1 MKVEEIGIRE
11 SNQFPEI
18 VCDYLEGNPFL
29 MPFYAHQPV
38 IDSYADAIKIK
49 SNFSAEKRRILTEE
63 LAKTYEQF
71 GVELEDTSAVKQNIT
86 RLNNSNTFTI
96 TTGHQLCL
104 LGGPMYV
111 HFKIQ
116 SAIKLAAQLKQV
128 YPDCHFVPVF
138 WMASEDH
145 DFAEVNHVKLFGKT
159 FTWDKN
165 SRQQPVGRLDLEGI
179 DKVFDEMLPLARS
192 DEQKRMLDAC
202 FESYLNSKTLAQA
215 TLKYFHNYYK
225 QFGLVIIEPDN
236 KVLKK
241 EFEATIANDV
251 TQRQNFKLLKQTNL
265 LLKPNYK
272 PQVNGR
278 EINFFYISEL
288 GRNLIK
294 HENGEYIIGDRVE
307 VYSKDEIL
315 QEITEH
321 PERFSPNVVMRP
333 LFQESILPNL
343 AYLGGPGEISYWLQ
357 LKSIF
362 EYNQIPL
369 PVLHLR
375 ESFIILG
382 KGLVGK
388 LAKLGLKVKDLL
400 QPENQLIEHFVRVR
414 NSDNAAE
421 SVSGEILQLT
431 QDLIDKVKTIDTRL
445 GSDLIKW
452 KSEQDKY
459 LTNIVKRLNQLRKDS
474 LSSETDKLLKI
485 RQSLLP
491 EGLLAERSESF
502 LAIQLQSQA
511 NIIEVLLPI
520 PYAWKPFLRLYIEE

>member
-38 IDSYADAIKIK
+38 IDSYSDAIKIK
-49 SNFSAEKRRILTEE
+49 SNFSADKRRILTEE
-63 LAKTYEQF
+63 LFKTYEQL
-71 GVELEDTSAVKQNIT
+71 GVELEETSAVKQNVT
-86 RLNNSNTFTI
+86 LLNNSNTFTI

-116 SAIKLAAQLKQV
+116 SVIKLAAQLKQR
-128 YPDCHFVPVF
+128 YQDCNFVPVF

-145 DFAEVNHVKLFGKT
+145 DFAEVNHVKLFSKT

-165 SRQQPVGRLDLEGI
+165 SKQQPVGRLDLEGI
-179 DKVFDEMLPLARS
+179 EQVFNEMLLLARG
-192 DEQKRMLDAC
+192 DEQKRILDDC
-202 FESYLNSKTLAQA
+202 FKSYLNARNLAQA

-225 QFGLVIIEPDN
+225 QYGLVIIEPDN
-236 KVLKK
+236 NVLKN
-241 EFEATIANDV
+241 EFGQTIINDI
-251 TQRQNFKLLKQTNL
+251 TTRQNFEQLKQANL
-265 LLKPNYK
+265 SLKPNYK

-278 EINFFYISEL
+278 EINFFYISEQ

-294 HENGEYIIGDRVE
+294 HENGEYVIGDRVKVFSE
-307 VYSKDEIL
+307 DEIL
-315 QEITEH
+315 QEIAEH

-333 LFQESILPNL
+333 LYQECILPNL
-343 AYLGGPGEISYWLQ
+343 AYVGGPGEISYWLQ

-375 ESFIILG
+375 ESFILAG

-388 LAKLGLKVKDLL
+388 LSRMGLMVKDLL

-414 NSDNAAE
+414 NSDNGVE

-431 QDLIDKVKTIDTRL
+431 QDLIDKAKAIDAGL

-452 KSEQDKY
+452 KSEQDKF
-459 LTNIVKRLNQLRKDS
+459 LTNIVKRVNQLRKDS
-474 LSSETDKLLKI
+474 LSSETEKLLKI

-491 EGLLAERSESF
+491 KGALAERSESF
-502 LAIQLQSQA
+502 LALQLQSPHLV
-511 NIIEVLLPI
+511 NYLMELPFTE
-520 PYAWKPFLRLYIEE
+520 KPFIRNILDD

>member
-1 MKVEEIGIRE
+1 LKVEEIGIRE

-29 MPFYAHQPV
+29 SDFYAHPPV

-49 SNFSAEKRRILTEE
+49 SNFSAEKRKILTEE
-63 LAKTYEQF
+63 LLKTYDQY

-116 SAIKLAAQLKQV
+116 SVLKLAAQLKQS
-128 YPDCHFVPVF
+128 YPDSHFVPVF

-145 DFAEVNHVKLFGKT
+145 DFAEVNHVKLFGKA

-165 SRQQPVGRLDLEGI
+165 SRQQPVGRLDLDGI
-179 DKVFDEMLPLARS
+179 EKVFDQMLSMVRD
-192 DEQKRMLDAC
+192 DEQQRILDAC

-215 TLKYFHNYYK
+215 TLKYIHNYYK
-225 QFGLVIIEPDN
+225 QSGLVIIEPDN

-241 EFEATIANDV
+241 EFETTIIKDI
-251 TQRQNFKLLKQTNL
+251 TKRQNFEHLKQTNL
-265 LLKPNYK
+265 RFKPNYK

-278 EINFFYISEL
+278 EINFFHISEK

-294 HENGEYIIGDRVE
+294 HENGEYVIGDRVK
-307 VYSKDEIL
+307 VYSEDEIL
-315 QEITEH
+315 QEIAEH

-343 AYLGGPGEISYWLQ
+343 AYVGGPGEISYWLQ

-369 PVLHLR
+369 PILHLR
-375 ESFIILG
+375 ESFIIAG
-382 KGLVGK
+382 KGLAGK
-388 LAKLGLKVKDLL
+388 LSKLGLMVKDFL
-400 QPENQLIEHFVRVR
+400 QPENQLIEHFINVR

-421 SVSGEILQLT
+421 SISGGILQLT
-431 QDLIDKVKTIDTRL
+431 QDLIDKVKSIDAGL

-459 LTNIVKRLNQLRKDS
+459 LTHLIKRVNQLRKDS
-474 LSSETDKLLKI
+474 LSSETEKLLKI
-485 RQSLLP
+485 RQYLLP
-491 EGLLAERSESF
+491 EGALAERSESF
-502 LAIQLQSQA
+502 LVLQLQSPHLV
-511 NIIEVLLPI
+511 NYLMELPFTE
-520 PYAWKPFLRLYIEE
+520 KPFIRNILEA